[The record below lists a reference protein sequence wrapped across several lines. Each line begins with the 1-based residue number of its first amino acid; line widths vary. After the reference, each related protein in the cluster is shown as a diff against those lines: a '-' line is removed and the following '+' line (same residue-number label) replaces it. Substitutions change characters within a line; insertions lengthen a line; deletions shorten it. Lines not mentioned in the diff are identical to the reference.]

1 MKTHTIASLWLLS
14 VTLPALADTFIMKDG
29 TKIEGTILREDASSY
44 VVEVQ
49 VTKSIKDER
58 VLAKADVT
66 KIEREKLDLTAFQ
79 EIAKY
84 VPTPDMLTA
93 DEYSQRIRTV
103 EKFLADHRG
112 SSKTKEAK
120 DMLAALNAEAK
131 EILAGGVK
139 MNGKIVPP
147 SEYRANAY
155 DIDAKIQEAKIRA
168 MVKEGRYLA
177 ALRTFGDF
185 SRDFRNTT
193 AHAAILPLITQV
205 INSYVAE
212 ISESLA
218 GYDARVKE
226 REVGLQRMAAADR
239 SATEGAIHEEMTALQ
254 ARFKAEKD
262 AKVSWVTTHPFL
274 KASLEETVSFG
285 KQELARISAAASAPV
300 VDGGKAYRDALS
312 VIQNKGDT
320 QSVTTAISAAKA
332 AMVPAKY
339 ITILET
345 AAKAS
350 GAIK

>member
-1 MKTHTIASLWLLS
+1 MKTHTIASLWILS
-14 VTLPALADTFIMKDG
+14 FTLPALADTFTMKDG
-29 TKIEGTILREDASSY
+29 STVEGAILREDDTSY
-44 VVEVQ
+44 VVEVK

-58 VLAKADVT
+58 ILAKADVT
-66 KIEREKLDLTAFQ
+66 KVEREKLDLTAF
-79 EIAKY
+79 EAIAKF

-93 DEYSQRIRTV
+93 DDYGQRIRAV
-103 EKFLADHRG
+103 EKFLADHRS
-112 SSKTKEAK
+112 SSKAREARE
-120 DMLAALNAEAK
+120 MLAKLKAEAN

-168 MVKEGRYLA
+168 LVKDNRYLM
-177 ALRTFGDF
+177 ALRVFSDF

-193 AHAAILPLITQV
+193 AHAAVLPLVTQV

-212 ISESLA
+212 ISQSLA
-218 GYDARVKE
+218 TYDARLKE
-226 REVGLQRMAAADR
+226 REVGLQRMSSADR
-239 SATEGAIHEEMTALQ
+239 STTEGAIHEEMAALE
-254 ARFKAEKD
+254 ARLKAEKE

-285 KQELARISAAASAPV
+285 KQELARVSAAASAPA

-312 VIQNKGDT
+312 VIQNKGDAA
-320 QSVTTAISAAKA
+320 SVATAIGAAKA
-332 AMVPAKY
+332 ALVPAKY

-350 GAIK
+350 GALK